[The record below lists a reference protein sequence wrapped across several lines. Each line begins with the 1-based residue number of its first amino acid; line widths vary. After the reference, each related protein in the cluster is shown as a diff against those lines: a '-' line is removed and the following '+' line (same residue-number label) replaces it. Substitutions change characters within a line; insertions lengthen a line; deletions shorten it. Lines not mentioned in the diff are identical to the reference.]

1 MRLSQMFVPTLKEI
15 PKDAILASHQLLLRA
30 GYIQQVG
37 SGIYNF
43 LPLGK
48 KMLDRIRALIKEEM
62 DNIGAQ
68 EILMGFV
75 TPAELW
81 QESGRYG
88 QYGKE
93 LLRLKDRKD
102 NEFVLGPTHEEMITH
117 IARSFI
123 RSYKQLPLH
132 LYQIHTKF
140 RDEARPRF
148 GLMRAR

>member
-1 MRLSQMFVPTLKEI
+1 MRFSQIFAPTLKEI
-15 PKDAILASHQLLLRA
+15 PKDAILVSHQLLLRA

-48 KMLDRIRALIKEEM
+48 KMLDAIRAVVKEEM
-62 DNIGAQ
+62 DKIGAQ

-81 QESGRYG
+81 QESGRYN

-93 LLRLKDRKD
+93 LLRLQDRKD
-102 NEFVLGPTHEEMITH
+102 NEFVLGPTHEEMVTH
-117 IARSFI
+117 IARSD
-123 RSYKQLPLH
+123 RKSVV
-132 LYQIHTKF
+132 
-140 RDEARPRF
+140 
-148 GLMRAR
+148 